1 MILPLMQI
9 LGLEKSRLFSIPLR
23 YDDKGNYVDFDRT
36 ADVTKMNGK
45 GVVASK

>member
-9 LGLEKSRLFSIPLR
+9 LGLQKSRLFSIPLL